1 MTRPCWKCG
10 APATI
15 PQLEFPQTT
24 ESSLALSDL
33 LSSNE
38 VPDEKITLQI
48 RDIVSN
54 GQAQVDALDIQINS
68 LAITLAQLM
77 RSRDKIAERVRQHR
91 AIISSVRRVPQEL
104 LCEIFAAAVLPD
116 EETTANEGNIAN
128 PPWHLGH
135 ICRAWRHA
143 ALGYAPLWSSITI
156 PSSTLPVRSRIL
168 LPQVKAQLHRS
179 ANAPLDIILRD
190 IQPDVSIPLLDPVF
204 AHSNRWRSLCLHFDH
219 LYPRTPLKWL
229 HPVDMQLDQL
239 EKLEIA
245 KAYDTEIPDIFS
257 AAARLRQVI
266 LCDWRFEI
274 YSPFVT
280 IPWHQIT
287 HYRGTYAWTRQI
299 QILEAA
305 PNLVD
310 CVLGF
315 ESFDDSSSND
325 LVVMNHLC
333 RLRIEKPGFLIH
345 LTAPSLRTLHC
356 VYNSE
361 SLLSLL
367 PAFILRSSC
376 SLQELS
382 LTDCAITSELIMVL
396 QSLPNLT
403 SLFLESDGD
412 VMAQQ
417 KQSVLFEAF
426 TISGTSHEYLCPNLT
441 SFVYG
446 FPLRFPHELFFAMLR
461 SRVGESSPSPSPRW
475 MFLRLFDAHENSDI
489 CPPEMATLFETLRA
503 TGCDAA
509 FLGED
514 GTDRLKAKGVV
525 F

>member
-24 ESSLALSDL
+24 ESSLAFSDL

-38 VPDEKITLQI
+38 VPDEKITLEI

-77 RSRDKIAERVRQHR
+77 RSRDKIAEHVRQHR
-91 AIISSVRRVPQEL
+91 AIISSVRRVPPEL
-104 LCEIFAAAVLPD
+104 LCEIFAAAV
-116 EETTANEGNIAN
+116 
-128 PPWHLGH
+128 
-135 ICRAWRHA
+135 HA
-143 ALGYAPLWSSITI
+143 ALGYAALWSSITI
-156 PSSTLPVRSRIL
+156 PSSTLPVKSCIL
-168 LPQVKAQLHRS
+168 LPQVEAQLHRS
-179 ANAPLDIILRD
+179 ANAPLDVILRD

-204 AHSNRWRSLCLHFDH
+204 AHCNRWRSLCLHFNN
-219 LYPRTPLKWL
+219 LSRCVPLEWL

-245 KAYDTEIPDIFS
+245 NADDTEIPDIFS

-266 LCDWRFEI
+266 LCDWRFEF
-274 YSPFVT
+274 YSLFVT

-287 HYRGTYAWTRQI
+287 HYRGAYTWTRQI

-315 ESFDDSSSND
+315 KSSDDSSNN
-325 LVVMNHLC
+325 LVVMNHLH
-333 RLRIEKPGFLIH
+333 RLRIARPGFLVP
-345 LTAPSLRTLHC
+345 LTAPSLHTLHC
-356 VYNSE
+356 VWESE
-361 SLLSLL
+361 SIHSLL
-367 PAFILRSSC
+367 PAFILHSSC

-382 LTDCAITSELIMVL
+382 SMHCTITSELIMVL
-396 QSLPNLT
+396 QSLPSLT
-403 SLFLESDGD
+403 SLLLESDRNVTG
-412 VMAQQ
+412 QQ
-417 KQSVLFEAF
+417 ERATLFEAF
-426 TISGTSHEYLCPNLT
+426 TISGTSDEHLCPNLT

-446 FPLRFPHELFFAMLR
+446 FPRWLPHELLDELFFAMF
-461 SRVGESSPSPSPRW
+461 PSPRLT
-475 MFLRLFDAHENSDI
+475 FLRLFIADAGSDI
-489 CPPEMATLFETLRA
+489 CSPEMATLFETLRA
-503 TGCDAA
+503 RGCDAA
-509 FLGED
+509 FLSKD
-514 GTDRLKAKGVV
+514 GTDRLMAKGVV